1 MNEEEQWRPINDYNN
16 YSISSFCR
24 IRNDVTGRI
33 LKPTFNGRGYLQ
45 VHLSKNGICK
55 HFKLHRLVG
64 IHFLPNWRDYKE
76 IDHVN
81 RNSLDNR
88 IINLRWVSSSEN
100 NANRAKRTNT
110 TSKFVGVSFDKK
122 SNKWRAQIRCK
133 ILNGGIQKYLGIF
146 NTEEQASFAREKY
159 IKENNLEEFYN
170 PKKFRYNLI

>member
-16 YSISSFCR
+16 YSISSFGR
-24 IRNDVTGRI
+24 VRNDDTGLI
-33 LKPTFNGRGYLQ
+33 LKPAITSRGYLQ

-88 IINLRWVSSSEN
+88 IINLRWATSSEN
-100 NANRAKRTNT
+100 SANKTKKQNT
-110 TSKFVGVSFDKK
+110 TSKYIGVCFDKS
-122 SNKWRAQIRCK
+122 SNKWEARIRCQK
-133 ILNGGIQKYLGIF
+133 LLGGIQKYLGIF
-146 NTEEQASFAREKY
+146 NTEDEAHSTREKY
-159 IKENNLEEFYN
+159 ITENNLEEFY
-170 PKKFRYNLI
+170 K